1 MEKIIVFAIPM
12 LLTVPVAAL
21 LCRIRT
27 ARKLRVSFGTVLFSA
42 FVVTFLWLGL
52 VTQGDIYTVS
62 FWHGFQPKPPNR
74 ELMLKVVVFMLITC
88 ALPALGVVH
97 HYQQRR
103 KKDDHV
109 F

>member
-1 MEKIIVFAIPM
+1 MW
-12 LLTVPVAAL
+12 TG
-21 LCRIRT
+21 RSS
-27 ARKLRVSFGTVLFSA
+27 VSCENSKPAEVSA

-109 F
+109 V